1 MKRLIPVVAV
11 LAFGLIVGCAK
22 KAEQASTTSSDSLL
36 ATNPVEQP
44 QGNMTP
50 ATEYQGQQTQQT
62 PPAEAPAPETHKA
75 APRTTHRSERSSSG
89 TTASTSTRVTNPGV
103 MVPAGT
109 GVNVTIDAKITSETA
124 HAGDAWTGVVKE
136 PVVIGTAAP
145 IPAGATV
152 NGVVE
157 AVKPAE
163 RGDRALLLLAIQSV
177 TVNGKTHN
185 FSATSDS
192 MIAGSTRA
200 RNVGAVAG
208 GAAAGALI
216 GNVIGGGKGAVI
228 GGLLG
233 AGAATGAAAKSKGY
247 QVTVDE
253 GSSVTFHV
261 THEVAIR
268 D

>member
-1 MKRLIPVVAV
+1 MKRLTPVLAV
-11 LAFGLIVGCAK
+11 LALALLAGCAK

-44 QGNMTP
+44 QGNIAP
-50 ATEYQGQQTQQT
+50 STEYQGQQN
-62 PPAEAPAPETHKA
+62 PPAQSATPETHA
-75 APRTTHRSERSSSG
+75 TAPKTTHRGEHKSSRSSS
-89 TTASTSTRVTNPGV
+89 TSSSAPASNPGV
-103 MVPAGT
+103 TVPAGT
-109 GVNVTIDAKITSETA
+109 AVNVTIDVKLSSETA
-124 HAGDAWTGVVKE
+124 HPGDAWTGVVKD
-136 PVVIGTAAP
+136 PVVIGTTAP
-145 IPAGATV
+145 IPSGATV
-152 NGVVE
+152 NGVIE

-177 TVNGKTHN
+177 TVNGRTHN

-192 MIAGSTRA
+192 MVAGSTRA

-216 GNVIGGGKGAVI
+216 GHAIGGGKGALI

-233 AGAATGAAAKSKGY
+233 AGAATGGVAKSKGY

-253 GSSVTFHV
+253 GSAVVFHV
-261 THEVAIR
+261 TREVAIR